1 MAEDYVLQTKITADS
16 TEFQNAIKGVSDSL
30 NGIKKSLTKA
40 TDSIKKGTAN
50 WGLDLDKFYDKGS
63 GIFKSFGVDIDKFA
77 SHFGVSGKLVSAI
90 TVATVAL
97 TKFGQSMNGARAELA
112 KGTGAIGEDLIK
124 LQDTFHKA
132 MIEGIG
138 RDAKEVGGMMADLN
152 TRFGVTGG
160 ELVAMTDEFDKF
172 AEVMGVDARQAIN
185 TTADIMAKWGLETE
199 KLSPL
204 LDQLTTA
211 SQMSG
216 ATIDELTNGLKQ
228 GQAVFSQFGMSAT
241 DSIAMLSSFAKN
253 GLETTTAINSMR
265 FALNTFSKEGI
276 DAKKGLEETTEA
288 IKTASSETEA
298 LSIASSVF
306 GAKNGA
312 EMVKVLKSGALSADE
327 FKTALINAGGALEA
341 TEEASRTS
349 ADAFEDLKATLK
361 GTFAGFGEGFDNLF
375 RDLIDSIK
383 EVVKFIAPVIE
394 PIGNIFRDVFSAIGQ
409 MLKILVDN
417 FIEFQKRYNTVFS
430 AVTSV
435 IQTVYETIHKVLSNI
450 VEMFGTAFSF
460 IFAILDGKWGLAWEY
475 AKKQALLFSKNIS
488 DILSGIVDLF
498 AKMINGV
505 IEKLNSAIDLYH
517 KLPKSIQIFD
527 IQNIDKISESIDL
540 ASKWNITGKL
550 AETQQK
556 IDELT
561 GKASEKIIGDL
572 GKVKEVSTDVSDTM
586 KSEAMEVSQ
595 ISIDWSNK
603 LLQQEIAVLEKER
616 EDAVNSAKLKKQTE
630 REIFD
635 IKKSY
640 ADKIYALQVKQ
651 IEAQREAEIKKVKA
665 SKESLES
672 QKDLIAKIN
681 KYYDTQKSL
690 IKDSTSFIE
699 KSDKAIKKSSNSW
712 DSWIKSFEDKAND
725 WTTMT
730 VDMANIGTQ
739 AMGDMF
745 TQIGEGLVN
754 GGNGFEEYSAMAVKA
769 VAEILKSL
777 SAQLSAEAAVA
788 AAHYDYATAAAAAA
802 GAAAALVAAGTL
814 TAVASNMKKTS
825 DATKDASMSLEEFRK
840 KLNEIWS
847 GETTSISVV
856 HSIRQIDDVV
866 KNTTESVAKAS
877 AEYEK
882 WSSSAY
888 NAKKAYE
895 EFSKTVTNQSMA
907 QTASELRNAAWNLD
921 WIAKTYKDKLSVEQK
936 KLKEAQESYLK
947 GLKETEDELKN
958 QIKEY
963 EELNKEYQTLYGS
976 LNGYTS
982 EMVRSQAIVS
992 KYASIVRNEMLVNTK
1007 SLLNTV
1013 YNAFSSYGKT
1023 IGENLMDSIVDGATK
1038 SDFLNNIKEYVRKQM
1053 LQLAIYTDSFTS
1065 EIADIGTEMVKS
1077 LMSDGTGL
1085 DVLTDRLSDL
1095 YDRTSEIAEK
1105 IDETLEK
1112 SFSKFETVADKA
1124 LSKYDELSAKLKELT
1139 QNATQNLSAFVDGYR
1154 GVEKESSNLV
1164 KTMSS
1169 LYTDSTK
1176 VLSGKQSTY
1185 QYYNSIY
1192 EEASKNAEKYAS
1204 EISSLKDKEEAL
1216 LKERDEAIKGLY
1228 MMSIFN
1234 KDSNSEPVQRLQ
1246 AYLFQIYRDIDIVE
1260 NSISYAKESY
1270 KEYAIEVQSVQPYL
1284 TKAQEEYNKALVDS
1298 NDIYTKYQEAVKNY
1312 TYLYEQTLKDT
1323 SANLREQNET
1333 LTDQIG
1339 IYKKLYTA
1347 SNQYEK
1353 EMLGLNV
1360 LNTIKSQLMSVI
1372 SDVANAGVTIGDTLI
1387 SSILSGADSAGFLSN
1402 MKSYIKENVIKLAVY
1417 TESFQN
1423 MLADVGTKMI
1433 QALTGG
1439 NKSQLE
1445 SLKKD
1450 LESLYNT
1457 AKIKA
1462 EGLENI
1468 IDDVFPDIKETVTDN
1483 LDKIEDSL
1491 TSFEKAMKNFNESI
1505 EDMGG
1510 DIASQLVNGLTNGLG
1525 QSDFLKN
1532 MKDWIKKM
1540 LVQSVVYTESMKSEI
1555 EAIGKSLTSAIANGF
1570 SEDSMHAIR
1579 RDLSYIFEQ
1588 ANKAVGSIDSV
1599 LSGVFSGYA
1608 SGTENATRGLHI
1620 VGESGPELVAF
1631 KGGERVYNN
1640 AESMRMLNGASSGGN
1655 NFNVTFNNLQD
1666 TSAFAMMNQLKQ
1678 YNRELAINSII

>member
-152 TRFGVTGG
+152 TRFGATGE
-160 ELVAMTDEFDKF
+160 ELVAMTAEFDKF

-265 FALNTFSKEGI
+265 FALNTFSKAGI
-276 DAKKGLEETTEA
+276 DAKEGLEETAEA

-312 EMVKVLKSGALSADE
+312 EMVKVLKSGALSADD
-327 FKTALINAGGALEA
+327 FKTALMNAGGALEA
-341 TEEASRTS
+341 TDKASRTS
-349 ADAFEDLKATLK
+349 VDAFEDLKATLT

-375 RDLIDSIK
+375 RDLIDSIQ

-435 IQTVYETIHKVLSNI
+435 IQTVYEIIHKVLSNM
-450 VEMFGTAFSF
+450 VEMFGNTFSF

-488 DILSGIVDLF
+488 DILSGIVKLF

-517 KLPKSIQIFD
+517 KLPKSVQIFD
-527 IQNIDKISESIDL
+527 IQNIDKISENIDL
-540 ASKWNITGKL
+540 ASEWNITGKL

-561 GKASEKIIGDL
+561 GKASKKIIGAL
-572 GKVKEVSTDVSDTM
+572 GKVKEVSTDVSGTM

-616 EDAVNSAKLKKQTE
+616 EDAVNRAKLEKQTE
-630 REIFD
+630 QEIFD

-665 SKESLES
+665 SNESFES

-730 VDMANIGTQ
+730 TSMAQTGTE

-745 TQIGEGLVN
+745 TMLGENLAGAGHGYEDFAATATEALSEVLKGL
-754 GGNGFEEYSAMAVKA
+754 A
-769 VAEILKSL
+769 
-777 SAQLSAEAAVA
+777 AQLSALAVTKAVA
-788 AAHYDYATAAAAAA
+788 FQWGQAAIAAA
-802 GAAAALVAAGTL
+802 GAAAALVAAGALKNTSKSIKDVGDAAEKSAGSLEEFMKKMEQIKEGTYGQEAGLLQLGQSQLSRQIEEARKKRDEWEKIYKDYMAQRDYWVREGYINKPEEYQKLADSAWAEWTKLNKAVSELKSQYASAPTETLNRLKDEVAGVQDVIYSYQSLYNSVEAYYSLSEKVNSFSKKTQETARRYNELLQKYPVSVARRIMKQEGYNL
-814 TAVASNMKKTS
+814 TAEAQFLAQLLNNLKKYQNSVDILKESIVKDIETLRQDVTTSLISIGKDIGEQFVSSIIDGTKSTDFMGNMKKT
-825 DATKDASMSLEEFRK
+825 
-840 KLNEIWS
+840 
-847 GETTSISVV
+847 
-856 HSIRQIDDVV
+856 IRSYMI
-866 KNTTESVAKAS
+866 K
-877 AEYEK
+877 
-882 WSSSAY
+882 
-888 NAKKAYE
+888 
-895 EFSKTVTNQSMA
+895 MA
-907 QTASELRNAAWNLD
+907 
-921 WIAKTYKDKLSVEQK
+921 I
-936 KLKEAQESYLK
+936 
-947 GLKETEDELKN
+947 
-958 QIKEY
+958 
-963 EELNKEYQTLYGS
+963 
-976 LNGYTS
+976 
-982 EMVRSQAIVS
+982 
-992 KYASIVRNEMLVNTK
+992 
-1007 SLLNTV
+1007 
-1013 YNAFSSYGKT
+1013 
-1023 IGENLMDSIVDGATK
+1023 
-1038 SDFLNNIKEYVRKQM
+1038 
-1053 LQLAIYTDSFTS
+1053 
-1065 EIADIGTEMVKS
+1065 
-1077 LMSDGTGL
+1077 
-1085 DVLTDRLSDL
+1085 
-1095 YDRTSEIAEK
+1095 
-1105 IDETLEK
+1105 
-1112 SFSKFETVADKA
+1112 
-1124 LSKYDELSAKLKELT
+1124 
-1139 QNATQNLSAFVDGYR
+1139 
-1154 GVEKESSNLV
+1154 
-1164 KTMSS
+1164 
-1169 LYTDSTK
+1169 
-1176 VLSGKQSTY
+1176 
-1185 QYYNSIY
+1185 
-1192 EEASKNAEKYAS
+1192 
-1204 EISSLKDKEEAL
+1204 
-1216 LKERDEAIKGLY
+1216 
-1228 MMSIFN
+1228 
-1234 KDSNSEPVQRLQ
+1234 
-1246 AYLFQIYRDIDIVE
+1246 
-1260 NSISYAKESY
+1260 
-1270 KEYAIEVQSVQPYL
+1270 
-1284 TKAQEEYNKALVDS
+1284 
-1298 NDIYTKYQEAVKNY
+1298 
-1312 TYLYEQTLKDT
+1312 
-1323 SANLREQNET
+1323 
-1333 LTDQIG
+1333 
-1339 IYKKLYTA
+1339 
-1347 SNQYEK
+1347 
-1353 EMLGLNV
+1353 
-1360 LNTIKSQLMSVI
+1360 
-1372 SDVANAGVTIGDTLI
+1372 
-1387 SSILSGADSAGFLSN
+1387 
-1402 MKSYIKENVIKLAVY
+1402 Y
-1417 TESFQN
+1417 TESFSKKMGEIGSKLIVAISDGGDKRQLT
-1423 MLADVGTKMI
+1423 MAKEELLA
-1433 QALTGG
+1433 
-1439 NKSQLE
+1439 
-1445 SLKKD
+1445 
-1450 LESLYNT
+1450 LYET
-1457 AKIKA
+1457 AEKTAGK
-1462 EGLENI
+1462 LDKTL
-1468 IDDVFPDIKETVTDN
+1468 DDVFGKTSDDVFGKTSESIDTATN
-1483 LDKIEDSL
+1483 SL
-1491 TSFEKAMKNFNESI
+1491 TKFENAMKDLLDSI
-1505 EDMGG
+1505 QDLGG
-1510 DIASQLVNGLTNGLG
+1510 DIASNLVDALSNGLT
-1525 QSDFLKN
+1525 QSDFLGN
-1532 MKDWIKKM
+1532 MKTWLRKM
-1540 LVQSVVYTESMKSEI
+1540 MIQMVVYTDTMKAEV
-1555 EAIGKSLTSAIANGF
+1555 EEIGKRISKGLTSGF
-1570 SEDSMHAIR
+1570 TDTSLHEIR

-1588 ANKAVGSIDSV
+1588 TSSKMANLDTILD
-1599 LSGVFSGYA
+1599 GVFSGYA
-1608 SGTENATRGLHI
+1608 TGTENARRGIHL
-1620 VGESGPELVAF
+1620 VGEAGPELVQF
-1631 KGGERVYNN
+1631 KGGERVFNN
-1640 AESMRMLNGASSGGN
+1640 RDTMSMISGGNPSN

-1666 TSAFAMMNQLKQ
+1666 TSAFAMVSQLKQ
-1678 YNRELAINSII
+1678 YQREMAFNAVI

>member
-40 TDSIKKGTAN
+40 TDNIKKGTAN

-77 SHFGVSGKLVSAI
+77 SHFGVSGKLVAAI

-152 TRFGVTGG
+152 TRFGATGE

-265 FALNTFSKEGI
+265 FALNTFSKAGI

-312 EMVKVLKSGALSADE
+312 EMVKVLKSGALSADD
-327 FKTALINAGGALEA
+327 FKTALMNAGGALEA
-341 TEEASRTS
+341 TDKASRTTV
-349 ADAFEDLKATLK
+349 DAFADLKATLA

-375 RDLIDSIK
+375 RDLIDSIQ

-450 VEMFGTAFSF
+450 VEVFGTAFSF

-475 AKKQALLFSKNIS
+475 AKKQVLLFSKNIS

-517 KLPKSIQIFD
+517 KLPKSVQIFD

-595 ISIDWSNK
+595 ISIDWSDK

-616 EDAVNSAKLKKQTE
+616 EDAVNRAKLEEQTE

-651 IEAQREAEIKKVKA
+651 IEAQRDAEIKKVKA

-754 GGNGFEEYSAMAVKA
+754 GGNGYEDFASIAVEA
-769 VAEILKSL
+769 LAEVLKGL
-777 SAQLSAEAAVA
+777 AAQLSALAAVNA
-788 AAHYDYATAAAAAA
+788 ATYNYGKAAAAAA
-802 GAAAALVAAGTL
+802 GAAAALVAAGAL
-814 TAVASNMKKTS
+814 KAVASNLKSTS
-825 DATKDASMSLEEFRK
+825 TAAKEATNS
-840 KLNEIWS
+840 
-847 GETTSISVV
+847 
-856 HSIRQIDDVV
+856 IDDFIKRLQNIKETRFTQIGTFSQGVL
-866 KNTTESVAKAS
+866 EYS
-877 AEYEK
+877 AEITNAIKNMDEAYAKYEETRKAYGKKYDYYYTQGHGSPKYDWVYEEREAMEKAQKNYSAWVNKVSEANTGLSNSLTELVQNSKDTVDENSAITSSYRELYNSINKVSELQKQLSASDNAEYAMIKSGFAVGDITKTIRFQYEK
-882 WSSSAY
+882 Y
-888 NAKKAYE
+888 N
-895 EFSKTVTNQSMA
+895 
-907 QTASELRNAAWNLD
+907 
-921 WIAKTYKDKLSVEQK
+921 
-936 KLKEAQESYLK
+936 SYLK
-947 GLKETEDELKN
+947 TLKN
-958 QIKEY
+958 NIKAQVQEMENSVY
-963 EELNKEYQTLYGS
+963 ES
-976 LNGYTS
+976 
-982 EMVRSQAIVS
+982 
-992 KYASIVRNEMLVNTK
+992 MLSV
-1007 SLLNTV
+1007 
-1013 YNAFSSYGKT
+1013 GKD
-1023 IGENLMDSIVDGATK
+1023 IGETFISSIVDGATK
-1038 SDFLNNIKEYVRKQM
+1038 TDFMSSIRDYIKKQM
-1053 LQLAIYTDSFTS
+1053 IQLAILTDDFSDRISNIGVKLLSAMTTGNSAAKTS
-1065 EIADIGTEMVKS
+1065 SLKLIATELESLYTEMTEKANDVENILTSVFGKVKE
-1077 LMSDGTGL
+1077 
-1085 DVLTDRLSDL
+1085 
-1095 YDRTSEIAEK
+1095 TS
-1105 IDETLEK
+1105 
-1112 SFSKFETVADKA
+1112 
-1124 LSKYDELSAKLKELT
+1124 DELS
-1139 QNATQNLSAFVDGYR
+1139 QNAT
-1154 GVEKESSNLV
+1154 
-1164 KTMSS
+1164 
-1169 LYTDSTK
+1169 
-1176 VLSGKQSTY
+1176 
-1185 QYYNSIY
+1185 
-1192 EEASKNAEKYAS
+1192 
-1204 EISSLKDKEEAL
+1204 
-1216 LKERDEAIKGLY
+1216 
-1228 MMSIFN
+1228 
-1234 KDSNSEPVQRLQ
+1234 
-1246 AYLFQIYRDIDIVE
+1246 
-1260 NSISYAKESY
+1260 
-1270 KEYAIEVQSVQPYL
+1270 
-1284 TKAQEEYNKALVDS
+1284 
-1298 NDIYTKYQEAVKNY
+1298 
-1312 TYLYEQTLKDT
+1312 
-1323 SANLREQNET
+1323 
-1333 LTDQIG
+1333 
-1339 IYKKLYTA
+1339 
-1347 SNQYEK
+1347 
-1353 EMLGLNV
+1353 
-1360 LNTIKSQLMSVI
+1360 
-1372 SDVANAGVTIGDTLI
+1372 TIGDTLMQN
-1387 SSILSGADSAGFLSN
+1387 ILNGAKKSDFLSS
-1402 MKSYIKENVIKLAVY
+1402 MKSYIKESVLKVAIYSSSLTDKITSIGEKLSQAVL
-1417 TESFQN
+1417 S
-1423 MLADVGTKMI
+1423 GS
-1433 QALTGG
+1433 
-1439 NKSQLE
+1439 KSQIK
-1445 SLKKD
+1445 SLKTQ
-1450 LESLYNT
+1450 LSSLYKT
-1457 AKIKA
+1457 TVTQVKGVLSIID
-1462 EGLENI
+1462 EVFPENI
-1468 IDDVFPDIKETVTDN
+1468 IE
-1483 LDKIEDSL
+1483 ESL
-1491 TSFEKAMKNFNESI
+1491 TSFEEAMKSFNDSVKDI
-1505 EDMGG
+1505 GG
-1510 DIASQLVNGLTNGLG
+1510 DIASNLIDGITNGLS
-1525 QSDFLKN
+1525 QSDFLSN
-1532 MKDWIKKM
+1532 MKDWLRKM
-1540 LVQSVVYTESMKSEI
+1540 LVQTVVYTETMKAEI
-1555 EAIGKSLTSAIANGF
+1555 EEIGKRISEGITTGFTDTSLH
-1570 SEDSMHAIR
+1570 EIR
-1579 RDLSYIFEQ
+1579 RDLSYIFES
-1588 ANKAVGSIDSV
+1588 ASSKMSNIDSI
-1599 LSGVFSGYA
+1599 LNSVFDGYA
-1608 SGTENATRGLHI
+1608 SGTESATRGLHI
-1620 VGESGPELVAF
+1620 VGEAGPELVRF
-1631 KGGERVYNN
+1631 RGGERVYNN
-1640 AESMRMLNGASSGGN
+1640 RDTMGIISGNKTN
-1655 NFNVTFNNLQD
+1655 NFNVTFNNMRD

-1678 YNRELAINSII
+1678 YNRELAVNGVI

>member
-16 TEFQNAIKGVSDSL
+16 TEFQNAIKGVSNSL
-30 NGIKKSLTKA
+30 NGIKKSLTEA
-40 TDSIKKGTAN
+40 TDNIKKGTAN

-77 SHFGVSGKLVSAI
+77 SHFGVSGKLVTAI

-152 TRFGVTGG
+152 TRFGATEE
-160 ELVAMTDEFDKF
+160 ELVAMTVEFDKF

-306 GAKNGA
+306 GSKNGA
-312 EMVKVLKSGALSADE
+312 EMVKVLKSGALSADD

-341 TEEASRTS
+341 TDKASRTS
-349 ADAFEDLKATLK
+349 VDALADLKATLT

-475 AKKQALLFSKNIS
+475 AKKQALLFSKSIS
-488 DILSGIVDLF
+488 DILSGIVNLF

-505 IEKLNSAIDLYH
+505 IENLNSAINLYH
-517 KLPKSIQIFD
+517 KLPKSVQIFD

-561 GKASEKIIGDL
+561 GKTSEKIIGDL

-616 EDAVNSAKLKKQTE
+616 EDAVNRAKLEEQSE

-665 SKESLES
+665 SNESLES

-699 KSDKAIKKSSNSW
+699 KSDKVIKESSNSW
-712 DSWIKSFEDKAND
+712 DAWIKSFEDKAND

-730 VDMANIGTQ
+730 VEMAKVGMDSIGS
-739 AMGDMF
+739 MF
-745 TQIGEGLVN
+745 DQIGQDLVN
-754 GGNGFEEYSAMAVKA
+754 GGSGFENYASIAVDAISQVLKALASQITALAVVAIGEKNYAKATYLMAGATTALVASSALKA
-769 VAEILKSL
+769 VSNTMKDTSSAIENATNNIEDFTEKLKSL
-777 SAQLSAEAAVA
+777 WSDSSSTSAVLSSML
-788 AAHYDYATAAAAAA
+788 ATDSAIKFI
-802 GAAAALVAAGTL
+802 TDD
-814 TAVASNMKKTS
+814 TS
-825 DATKDASMSLEEFRK
+825 
-840 KLNEIWS
+840 KLNLAMSKQEIGVKDLIYS
-847 GETTSISVV
+847 LQNQSEETQSLYEEY
-856 HSIRQIDDVV
+856 
-866 KNTTESVAKAS
+866 KLLYESLNK
-877 AEYEK
+877 
-882 WSSSAY
+882 Y
-888 NAKKAYE
+888 NAEVKRSGNIIINY
-895 EFSKTVTNQSMA
+895 
-907 QTASELRNAAWNLD
+907 
-921 WIAKTYKDKLSVEQK
+921 AK
-936 KLKEAQESYLK
+936 
-947 GLKETEDELKN
+947 
-958 QIKEY
+958 
-963 EELNKEYQTLYGS
+963 
-976 LNGYTS
+976 
-982 EMVRSQAIVS
+982 
-992 KYASIVRNEMLVNTK
+992 IVRKELIANSKE
-1007 SLLNTV
+1007 LLNEV
-1013 YNAFSSYGKT
+1013 YSDFGNYGAK
-1023 IGENLMDSIVDGATK
+1023 IGEALMDSLLSSATE
-1038 SDFLNNIKEYVRKQM
+1038 SDYLETMKDYIKKQM
-1053 LQLAIYTDSFTS
+1053 LQ
-1065 EIADIGTEMVKS
+1065 
-1077 LMSDGTGL
+1077 
-1085 DVLTDRLSDL
+1085 
-1095 YDRTSEIAEK
+1095 
-1105 IDETLEK
+1105 
-1112 SFSKFETVADKA
+1112 
-1124 LSKYDELSAKLKELT
+1124 
-1139 QNATQNLSAFVDGYR
+1139 
-1154 GVEKESSNLV
+1154 
-1164 KTMSS
+1164 
-1169 LYTDSTK
+1169 
-1176 VLSGKQSTY
+1176 
-1185 QYYNSIY
+1185 
-1192 EEASKNAEKYAS
+1192 
-1204 EISSLKDKEEAL
+1204 
-1216 LKERDEAIKGLY
+1216 
-1228 MMSIFN
+1228 
-1234 KDSNSEPVQRLQ
+1234 
-1246 AYLFQIYRDIDIVE
+1246 
-1260 NSISYAKESY
+1260 
-1270 KEYAIEVQSVQPYL
+1270 
-1284 TKAQEEYNKALVDS
+1284 
-1298 NDIYTKYQEAVKNY
+1298 
-1312 TYLYEQTLKDT
+1312 
-1323 SANLREQNET
+1323 
-1333 LTDQIG
+1333 
-1339 IYKKLYTA
+1339 
-1347 SNQYEK
+1347 
-1353 EMLGLNV
+1353 
-1360 LNTIKSQLMSVI
+1360 
-1372 SDVANAGVTIGDTLI
+1372 
-1387 SSILSGADSAGFLSN
+1387 
-1402 MKSYIKENVIKLAVY
+1402 LAVY
-1417 TESFQN
+1417 TESFTDEIADIGLKLIDSITNDGSGIDIVTKRLSDLFEKTSAVAEKIDETIDNSFAKIDSLATEAVSRLNELKSSLSELRNETTQGLNSFVSTYTELNNETYTYMKQSENVYTQN
-1423 MLADVGTKMI
+1423 IKNLDD
-1433 QALTGG
+1433 ALSEY
-1439 NKSQLE
+1439 NSAL
-1445 SLKKD
+1445 SD
-1450 LESLYNT
+1450 LE
-1457 AKIKA
+1457 
-1462 EGLENI
+1462 
-1468 IDDVFPDIKETVTDN
+1468 
-1483 LDKIEDSL
+1483 
-1491 TSFEKAMKNFNESI
+1491 
-1505 EDMGG
+1505 
-1510 DIASQLVNGLTNGLG
+1510 
-1525 QSDFLKN
+1525 
-1532 MKDWIKKM
+1532 
-1540 LVQSVVYTESMKSEI
+1540 
-1555 EAIGKSLTSAIANGF
+1555 
-1570 SEDSMHAIR
+1570 
-1579 RDLSYIFEQ
+1579 
-1588 ANKAVGSIDSV
+1588 
-1599 LSGVFSGYA
+1599 
-1608 SGTENATRGLHI
+1608 
-1620 VGESGPELVAF
+1620 
-1631 KGGERVYNN
+1631 ER
-1640 AESMRMLNGASSGGN
+1640 
-1655 NFNVTFNNLQD
+1655 T
-1666 TSAFAMMNQLKQ
+1666 
-1678 YNRELAINSII
+1678 